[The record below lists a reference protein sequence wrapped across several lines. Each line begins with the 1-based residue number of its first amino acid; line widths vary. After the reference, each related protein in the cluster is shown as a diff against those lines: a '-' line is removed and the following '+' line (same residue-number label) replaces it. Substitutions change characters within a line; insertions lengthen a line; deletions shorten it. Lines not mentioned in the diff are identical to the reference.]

1 MPNAHHFPPPPLLT
15 MDDDSSS
22 DSEEE
27 PVEEPVP
34 PPGSPLLIMD
44 DDSSSDSEEEPVPPP
59 AHSCYTIY
67 IPTFLDDTLLSN
79 MLITDLN
86 AELLK
91 KNWLTPDLVR
101 EIESCFPSKEEIS
114 NTAEGDNI
122 RDLVAFKVKAAKL
135 LPKGGIFV
143 SFKQLDQ
150 VSKMFLDAWAINK
163 VHVTKPIGCFYG
175 QPCNKK
181 SRRHEDPAK
190 PKKSKHLPRR
200 CTNAPS
206 RQGIVSATSV
216 KTRKAKSPM
225 YSIGSRLLE

>member
-1 MPNAHHFPPPPLLT
+1 

-27 PVEEPVP
+27 PVEEPVSP
-34 PPGSPLLIMD
+34 RFSPLPIMD
-44 DDSSSDSEEEPVPPP
+44 NDSSSDSEEEPVPPP

-67 IPTFLDDTLLSN
+67 IPTFLDEALLSN

-114 NTAEGDNI
+114 NTAKGDNI

-135 LPKGGIFV
+135 LPKGRIFV

-150 VSKMFLDAWAINK
+150 VSKMFLDDAWAINK
-163 VHVTKPIGCFYG
+163 IQTRSGFIVSTPSLATRNLDFMKTLPNAGRWKRHPII
-175 QPCNKK
+175 
-181 SRRHEDPAK
+181 PA
-190 PKKSKHLPRR
+190 
-200 CTNAPS
+200 NAPS
-206 RQGIVSATSV
+206 RLGTIS
-216 KTRKAKSPM
+216 
-225 YSIGSRLLE
+225 